1 MRKDGIDN
9 MTMNRENLL
18 ALIKDLAKSQ
28 GYYGRMLA
36 ELEGLKVNDPSYYEE
51 VLTAWENQH
60 FDGPID
66 FIMYMEE

>member
-9 MTMNRENLL
+9 MTMDRENIL

-36 ELEGLKVNDPSYYEE
+36 ELEELEVNDPSYYED
-51 VLTAWENQH
+51 VMTAWETQRFN
-60 FDGPID
+60 DPID

>member
-1 MRKDGIDN
+1 
-9 MTMNRENLL
+9 MTMDRESIQT
-18 ALIKDLAKSQ
+18 LIKDLAKSQ

-60 FDGPID
+60 FNDPID
-66 FIMYMEE
+66 FIMYMEA